1 MNGNLRAAL
10 ALSLA
15 LVVSTVIASTTFLK
29 SKKLDHVIVVTGS
42 SKKRIKSDL
51 MIWRTSVAVEAVK
64 LPDAYTLLTR
74 DVEKVHAFLVAQGIP
89 DAQIVISAVSTSP
102 IRRASKTFTSTDSG
116 ENAGLISGYQLR
128 QTLQVRSPEI
138 DKLTAVSRSVTQ
150 LIHQGILF
158 DSAAPEYLYTR
169 LSETKVEILA
179 EAARDARERAQQ
191 IAVSNGTTPGE
202 LRSAQMGVLQVTAAD
217 STHFSGEGMNDT
229 SSLEKISPRWFM
241 RPSRSTEGRPQPT
254 ASGHFFG
261 AFPQPP
267 FHFI

>member
-15 LVVSTVIASTTFLK
+15 LIVSTIIASTTFLK
-29 SKKLDHVIVVTGS
+29 SKKLDHAIVVTGS

-51 MIWRTSVAVEAVK
+51 MIWRTSVTVEAPK
-64 LPDAYTLLTR
+64 LPDAYNLLTR
-74 DVEKVHAFLVAQGIP
+74 DVEKVHAFLIGQGIP

-102 IRRASKTFTSTDSG
+102 LRRTSKMSMESG
-116 ENAGLISGYQLR
+116 ESSGPISGYQLR

-138 DKLTAVSRSVTQ
+138 DKLTTVSRSVTQ
-150 LIHQGILF
+150 LIHQGILL
-158 DSAAPEYLYTR
+158 DSEAPRYLYTR

-191 IAVSNGTTPGE
+191 IALSNGTTPGE

-217 STHFSGEGMNDT
+217 STQFSGEGMNDT
-229 SSLEKISPRWFM
+229 SSLEKDI
-241 RPSRSTEGRPQPT
+241 T
-254 ASGHFFG
+254 AVVHATF
-261 AFPQPP
+261 A
-267 FHFI
+267 IN